1 MFKSL
6 RVSVLLVCLA
16 LLGLATL
23 PAYPKTETASAKL
36 APVEIENARKL
47 LGESPTGE
55 RADPSQR
62 ASLQD
67 EDNATGG
74 TMSLTVPKLG
84 LEDIPVP
91 TADSQVAL
99 DREGIIRLEESGVP
113 WEEGSNTFV
122 VGHALGFLWTR
133 TPYVF
138 YELNKLKPG
147 DEIIAKDQG
156 ANEYRFEVYDRVTVK
171 PEDYWVTHP
180 IPDKTT
186 ISLQTCTPIPT
197 FENRLII
204 RGELQES

>member
-1 MFKSL
+1 MFKNFKVSL
-6 RVSVLLVCLA
+6 LLICLA
-16 LLGLATL
+16 LLGLAAL
-23 PAYPKTETASAKL
+23 PAYPQTETASAKL
-36 APVEIENARKL
+36 HPAEVQNTRKL
-47 LGESPTGE
+47 LGENPTGE

-67 EDNATGG
+67 EADSSGG
-74 TMSLTVPKLG
+74 TMTLTVPKLG
-84 LEDIPVP
+84 LEDVPVP

-99 DREGIIRLEESGVP
+99 DREGIIRLKESGVP
-113 WEEGSNTFV
+113 WEEGSNTFI

-147 DEIIAKDQG
+147 DEIIAKDQ
-156 ANEYRFEVYDRVTVK
+156 ADNEYTFKVYDRVTVK
-171 PEDYWVTHP
+171 PEDFWVTYP
-180 IPDKTT
+180 IPGKTT

-204 RGELQES
+204 RGELEES

>member
-1 MFKSL
+1 MFKNFKVSL
-6 RVSVLLVCLA
+6 LLICLA
-16 LLGLATL
+16 LLGLAAL

-36 APVEIENARKL
+36 HPAEVQNTRKL
-47 LGESPTGE
+47 LGENPTGE

-67 EDNATGG
+67 EADSSGG
-74 TMSLTVPKLG
+74 TMTLTVPKLG
-84 LEDIPVP
+84 LEDVPVP

-99 DREGIIRLEESGVP
+99 DREGIIRLKESGVP
-113 WEEGSNTFV
+113 WEEGSNTFI

-133 TPYVF
+133 TTYVF

-147 DEIIAKDQG
+147 DEIIAKDQ
-156 ANEYRFEVYDRVTVK
+156 ADNEYTFKVYDRVTVK
-171 PEDYWVTHP
+171 PEDFWVTYP
-180 IPDKTT
+180 IPGKTT

-204 RGELQES
+204 RGELEES

>member
-1 MFKSL
+1 MFKNFKVSL
-6 RVSVLLVCLA
+6 LLICLA
-16 LLGLATL
+16 LLGLAAL

-36 APVEIENARKL
+36 HPAEVQNTRKL
-47 LGESPTGE
+47 LGENPTSE

-67 EDNATGG
+67 ETDSGGG
-74 TMSLTVPKLG
+74 TMTLTIPKLG
-84 LEDIPVP
+84 LEDVPVP

-99 DREGIIRLEESGVP
+99 DREGIIRLKESGVP
-113 WEEGSNTFV
+113 WEEGSNTFI

-133 TPYVF
+133 TTYVF

-147 DEIIAKDQG
+147 DEIIAKDQ
-156 ANEYRFEVYDRVTVK
+156 ADNEYIFKVYDRVTVK
-171 PEDYWVTHP
+171 PEDFWVTYP
-180 IPDKTT
+180 IPGKTT

-204 RGELQES
+204 RGELEES

>member
-1 MFKSL
+1 MFKNFKVSL
-6 RVSVLLVCLA
+6 LLICLA
-16 LLGLATL
+16 LLGLAAL

-36 APVEIENARKL
+36 HPAEVQNTRKL
-47 LGESPTGE
+47 LGENPTGE

-67 EDNATGG
+67 ETGSGGG
-74 TMSLTVPKLG
+74 TMTLTIPKLG
-84 LEDIPVP
+84 LEDVPVP

-99 DREGIIRLEESGVP
+99 DREGIIRLKESGVP
-113 WEEGSNTFV
+113 WEEGSNTFI

-133 TPYVF
+133 TTYVF

-147 DEIIAKDQG
+147 DEIIAKDQ
-156 ANEYRFEVYDRVTVK
+156 ADNEYIFKVYDRVTVK
-171 PEDYWVTHP
+171 PEDFWVTYP
-180 IPDKTT
+180 IPGKTT

-204 RGELQES
+204 RGELEES

>member
-6 RVSVLLVCLA
+6 RVSVLVVCLA
-16 LLGLATL
+16 LLGLAAL

-36 APVEIENARKL
+36 SPVQIENARKL
-47 LGESPTGE
+47 LGESPTGA

-67 EDNATGG
+67 GGDSITGG
-74 TMSLTVPKLG
+74 TMTLTVPKLG

-122 VGHALGFLWTR
+122 VGHALGFLWCAFL
-133 TPYVF
+133 TP
-138 YELNKLKPG
+138 
-147 DEIIAKDQG
+147 A
-156 ANEYRFEVYDRVTVK
+156 
-171 PEDYWVTHP
+171 
-180 IPDKTT
+180 T
-186 ISLQTCTPIPT
+186 I
-197 FENRLII
+197 
-204 RGELQES
+204 

>member
-1 MFKSL
+1 MFKNFKVSL
-6 RVSVLLVCLA
+6 LLICLA
-16 LLGLATL
+16 LLGLAAL

-36 APVEIENARKL
+36 HPAEVQNTRKL
-47 LGESPTGE
+47 LGENPTGE

-67 EDNATGG
+67 EAETSGG
-74 TMSLTVPKLG
+74 TMTLTIPKLG
-84 LEDIPVP
+84 LEDVPVP

-99 DREGIIRLEESGVP
+99 DREGIIRLKESGVP
-113 WEEGSNTFV
+113 WEEGSNTFI

-133 TPYVF
+133 TTYVF

-147 DEIIAKDQG
+147 DEIIAKDQ
-156 ANEYRFEVYDRVTVK
+156 ADNEYIFKVYDRVTVK
-171 PEDYWVTHP
+171 PEDFWVTYP
-180 IPDKTT
+180 IPGKTT

-204 RGELQES
+204 RGELEES